1 MANHERAGR
10 RAVRPNHR
18 ATNDT
23 PVNAMTRTDR
33 IALPSPAPGSDRH
46 LLVHRFGTPG
56 ARPKV
61 WLQAALHADELPGV
75 LVLHHL
81 SARLAEADRAGT
93 VTGEIALVPFA
104 NPIGLAQQVGGKLVG
119 RYALDGA
126 GNFNRGFVELRE
138 ALADAVKDRLGGD
151 AAANIA
157 LIRSEAARLLDERKA
172 LEESEVLKL
181 ILQRQAVDADI
192 ALDLHCDVQSTLHLY
207 VGPQQAD
214 SFLDLAARLGAAA
227 VLTAADSGDV
237 PFDECLSRPWWHLAQ
252 TYPGKPIPP
261 DACLA
266 CTIELRGEAD
276 IDDAT
281 AARDAAAL
289 FDWLQGRRAIAGTPP
304 PAPPAACRA
313 TPLEGVDVVKVPAA
327 GLWLPSV
334 APGALVAPDDV
345 VGTVLDPARPPDAAR
360 TLLRT
365 RVAGVLFACVGP
377 CLVKSGDRVAK
388 VAGIEPLPDRKGKL
402 LGD

>member
-1 MANHERAGR
+1 MARI
-10 RAVRPNHR
+10 
-18 ATNDT
+18 
-23 PVNAMTRTDR
+23 DR
-33 IALPSPAPGSDRH
+33 IALPAPAPGSDRH

-81 SARLAEADRAGT
+81 TSMLAEAERAGAIA
-93 VTGEIALVPFA
+93 GEIALVPFA

-119 RYALDGA
+119 RYALDGW

-138 ALADAVKDRLGGD
+138 ALAGAVKDRLGGD
-151 AAANIA
+151 TAANVA
-157 LIRSEAARLLDERKA
+157 LIRSEAARLLDDRTA

-181 ILQRQAVDADI
+181 ILQRHAIDADI
-192 ALDLHCDVQSTLHLY
+192 ALDLHCDMQATLHLY
-207 VGPQQAD
+207 VMPQQATP
-214 SFLDLAARLGAAA
+214 FLDLAARLGAAA

-237 PFDECLSRPWWHLAQ
+237 PFDECLGRPWAHLAQ
-252 TYPGKPIPP
+252 TYADKPVPS

-266 CTIELRGEAD
+266 CTIELRGEGD

-289 FDWLQGRRAIAGTPP
+289 FDWLQSRGTIDGTAPP
-304 PAPPAACRA
+304 PPPAACQA
-313 TPLEGVDVVKVPAA
+313 TPLEGVDVVKVPSA

-334 APGALVAPDDV
+334 PPGALVAPGDV
-345 VGTVLDPARPPDAAR
+345 VGALLDPARPPEEAR
-360 TLLRT
+360 TVLRT
-365 RVAGVLFACVGP
+365 RVEGVLFARVGP
-377 CLVKSGDRVAK
+377 WLVKAGDRVAK
-388 VAGIEPLPDRKGKL
+388 IAGREPLPDRKGKL